1 MTERVPWSQPPEE
14 VAHFHDNPSQ
24 DQGLDYRARPRPQ
37 SAARTRRAGWSA
49 AELGLSLGRASAQLL
64 AWMACDPPIDYILAN
79 KETPPMSVALTD
91 DKKAAE
97 TTTTAPTA
105 ADETPGMVALSD
117 KAAEKVKEIR
127 AEESIEESYALR
139 LKVQGGGCSGFSYDL
154 YFDQAQDGDKSFDV
168 KGVKLISDQM
178 SLMYLMGT
186 EIDYVEGLHGA
197 GFKFNNPN
205 VKSTCGCG
213 SSFSA

>member
-1 MTERVPWSQPPEE
+1 MSTALNEIKDEPKAPESE
-14 VAHFHDNPSQ
+14 APASPVN
-24 DQGLDYRARPRPQ
+24 LTTM
-37 SAARTRRAGWSA
+37 AAS
-49 AELGLSLGRASAQLL
+49 
-64 AWMACDPPIDYILAN
+64 
-79 KETPPMSVALTD
+79 
-91 DKKAAE
+91 
-97 TTTTAPTA
+97 
-105 ADETPGMVALSD
+105 
-117 KAAEKVKEIR
+117 KVKEIR

-154 YFDQAQDGDKSFDV
+154 YFDQQQEIDHAFESH
-168 KGVKLISDQM
+168 GVKLICDQM

-186 EIDYVEGLHGA
+186 EVDFVEGLHGA